1 MIVKL
6 CAPPSWAKVSFRVFS
21 TELVASDTVSFPV
34 VGVVEGAGSAARV
47 VLWVLELVTNGRVEL
62 GVLELVTDG
71 RVELGVLELVTDGRV
86 ELGVLELVIEARV
99 ELGVLEVVGEATVEL
114 GVLELVSELLVSE
127 NVDEE
132 DVDVEVTTIG
142 VWVAL
147 SKVAKSV
154 AFSAMMGNCVI
165 QLAIWAERDGSFHQ
179 GFSVQAGASDVE
191 FREVVVVAVF
201 VPEQVVTVWHEVV
214 VVKSVKTVPLDVML
228 DTISLHV
235 VYVADEQELEELDE
249 LEELEESEVLI
260 DRDGSGEPDCSPEGP
275 GPELP
280 VVHGA
285 AVQWVVGNV
294 NEAEIAGGTGGKFG
308 GDGGNGNPNLPKQGM
323 WQFANRL
330 RIHLTASLA
339 TDMGFPQLSLHNGPT
354 HFQSKLGKTI

>member
-1 MIVKL
+1 MMVKL

-21 TELVASDTVSFPV
+21 TELVASEIVEGARGV
-34 VGVVEGAGSAARV
+34 VLVRVRSVTEARVELGLVEGAGSAARV

-71 RVELGVLELVTDGRV
+71 RVELGVLE
-86 ELGVLELVIEARV
+86 
-99 ELGVLEVVGEATVEL
+99 VVGEATVEL

-132 DVDVEVTTIG
+132 DVDVDVTTIG

-191 FREVVVVAVF
+191 FREMVVVAVF

-249 LEELEESEVLI
+249 LEELEESEELEELEVPEVLI

-339 TDMGFPQLSLHNGPT
+339 TAMGFPQLSLHNGPT

>member
-21 TELVASDTVSFPV
+21 TELVASEIVEGARGV
-34 VGVVEGAGSAARV
+34 VLVRVRSVTEARVELGLVEGAGSAARV

-62 GVLELVTDG
+62 GVLELVG
-71 RVELGVLELVTDGRV
+71 
-86 ELGVLELVIEARV
+86 
-99 ELGVLEVVGEATVEL
+99 
-114 GVLELVSELLVSE
+114 ELLVSE
-127 NVDEE
+127 NVDEA

-235 VYVADEQELEELDE
+235 VYVADEQELEELEESEE
-249 LEELEESEVLI
+249 LEELEVPEVLI

-339 TDMGFPQLSLHNGPT
+339 TAMGFPQLSLHNGPT